1 MRDLEREQSI
11 RQMRQERERQ
21 MQDEFDRQRQVDMAR
36 AGAEG
41 SDKRSNIL
49 AVAAATTLML
59 RMVYFRPPRS
69 NNQPKSLRYNGVD
82 DQELNWWL
90 NCYASLSDFTIVV
103 HSALPVPS

>member
-1 MRDLEREQSI
+1 
-11 RQMRQERERQ
+11 MRQERERQ

-49 AVAAATTLML
+49 AVAVAAATTLMS
-59 RMVYFRPPRS
+59 RMVYFRSPRS

-90 NCYASLSDFTIVV
+90 DCYASLSDFTIVV